1 VAGDG
6 RDAVTRRVPVLL
18 VVAYLLMGTAWVVTN
33 PPGAAPDEYAHYL
46 KALAAG
52 RGQLYLGRR
61 VPPRPDVASLDVEER
76 WQLRTSRLVHVPF
89 GLHPGRLLCSAFHP
103 EISAGCLHPDHPG
116 GPFESATIIGTY
128 QPFTYVVP
136 GLLMRLAHDPQSAT
150 RFGRMGFWLFS
161 AALLGLA
168 VVLLWSPDDGGFSLV
183 GVLVAT
189 TPMVLFMV
197 STLSA
202 NGLEISAGIC
212 FSAALLR
219 LARGGDRRWVWIAA
233 GASGA
238 LLVLSRVTGVLWLG
252 LASLAVAALVGVRP
266 AAVRLRNGGTLA
278 VGAIVAAATAAVA
291 SLAWE
296 LAVQPHPRRSL
307 GAAVR
312 DVPEEVRELPDVLHQ
327 VIGVFGWLDTRMSR
341 PLYLVWELLVVALIA
356 LALVVGTRRQRVVLC
371 ALAGGSLAVTVG
383 LAVLNR
389 PTGFG
394 AQGRY
399 VLAFVSVVPLAAGEI
414 LFANRHRL
422 RSPHAR
428 LLPLAFAGPVAAV
441 QLLALY
447 TNARRYAV
455 GVPGPLV
462 FLRRE
467 EWSPPLGWVPWLVV
481 ACLAAASLV
490 VAALWAVRSAT
501 TPPARAG

>member
-1 VAGDG
+1 
-6 RDAVTRRVPVLL
+6 VPVL
-18 VVAYLLMGTAWVVTN
+18 VVIAYLLMGTTWVVTN

-52 RGQLYLGRR
+52 HGQLHLDRR

-76 WQLRTSRLVHVPF
+76 WQLKTSRLVHVPF

-103 EISAGCLHPDHPG
+103 EISAGCLHPDRPG
-116 GPFESATIIGTY
+116 GPFDSATIVGTY

-136 GLLMRLAHDPQSAT
+136 GLLMRLAHDPENAT
-150 RFGRMGFWLFS
+150 RFGRAGFWLVS
-161 AALLGLA
+161 AALLALA
-168 VVLLWSPDDGGFSLV
+168 VFLLWSPGDAGFSLL

-212 FSAALLR
+212 FLAALLR
-219 LARGGDRRWVWIAA
+219 LARGGDDRRWVWAAA
-233 GASGA
+233 GASGT
-238 LLVLSRVTGVLWLG
+238 LLALSRVTGVLWLG

-266 AAVRLRNGGTLA
+266 AAARLRDGGTRA
-278 VGAIVAAATAAVA
+278 VGAIMAAATAAVA

-312 DVPEEVRELPDVLHQ
+312 DVPGEVRELPEIFQQ
-327 VIGVFGWLDTRMSR
+327 VIGVFGWLDTRMAR
-341 PLYLVWELLVVALIA
+341 PLYLAWGLLLVALIV
-356 LALVVGTRRQRVVLC
+356 LALLVGTRRQRVVLS
-371 ALAGGSLAVTVG
+371 ALAGGSVAVTVG

-414 LFANRHRL
+414 LFGNRHRL
-422 RSPHAR
+422 RSAHAR

-462 FLRRE
+462 FVGRE

-501 TPPARAG
+501 TPPARDG